1 MPHALE
7 ARDSTLRRIEQ
18 GEIDSI
24 EIRSLAGRETDFA

>member
-7 ARDSTLRRIEQ
+7 TRDSTLRRSEQ
-18 GEIDSI
+18 GEIDGI